1 MQPQTPPKEEWLRKV
16 LSTPVKDIQVAPL
29 KNTIT
34 KHTPLNLSIIKKPQH
49 VSLSSPITPTGTN
62 SIKLHNGIQITYD
75 ISHAEVESYQDP
87 EIVMGEAVSAP
98 STSLIKAAESSTVL
112 APIDT
117 AIEEANTASLE

>member
-1 MQPQTPPKEEWLRKV
+1 MKHLYIVISTNNLYQHTIIFKRK
-16 LSTPVKDIQVAPL
+16 
-29 KNTIT
+29 
-34 KHTPLNLSIIKKPQH
+34 
-49 VSLSSPITPTGTN
+49 SSYFATSKFRCIEN
-62 SIKLHNGIQITYD
+62 FYYYE